1 MKFAHL
7 FITLLLAGC
16 ASQEVLDLPDE
27 RVLERFQKDRSV
39 LQKWTSAQPLP
50 TTLADIGFDGRFE
63 RVYLSIWTDG
73 GSVGSLYRDEH
84 GVFFA
89 FCSAYPKYYD
99 GREVVTVDRQTYFIG
114 VMHPSEEGA
123 VKVPAGSP
131 TERFLDSLSKKR
143 TKKTANQSAQTTP
156 GSCAPLRV

>member
-1 MKFAHL
+1 MKFIVLLIA
-7 FITLLLAGC
+7 LLLAGC
-16 ASQEVLDLPDE
+16 VSDEIIDLPDVE
-27 RVLERFQKDRSV
+27 VLESFQKEKSV
-39 LQKWTSAQPLP
+39 VQKWKPSHPLP
-50 TTLADIGFDGRFE
+50 TKLADIGFDGRFE

-73 GSVGSLYRDEH
+73 GSVGSLYRDER

-99 GREVVTVDRQTYFIG
+99 GKEIVSVDRQTYFVG

-123 VKVPAGSP
+123 VRVPAGSP

-143 TKKTANQSAQTTP
+143 TKKTANQSSQPTSLTRR
-156 GSCAPLRV
+156 G